1 MFRGDHP
8 ELRRTMGRAPALA
21 RGFGHPRTGSEHLL
35 LALADLTGH
44 ADALRAAV
52 REVPGDG
59 AGAAADRETL
69 AVLGVDLGDL
79 LGVVDRPPVREPLLP
94 LGARR
99 ARERCARPAPPL
111 GLDAQA
117 ACAASLRLAL
127 ARREREHRREH
138 LALTLVALDPGVA
151 WLLATARVD
160 RAALLAD
167 LAARFPPPRRNPLLR
182 VERRLGHAVRH
193 RGLVRRYER
202 TTGREVAS
210 GSAVPALI
218 LG

>member
-8 ELRRTMGRAPALA
+8 ELGRAVGRALSLA
-21 RGFGHPRTGSEHLL
+21 RELGHPRTGSEHLL

-44 ADALRAAV
+44 GDALRAAV
-52 REVPGDG
+52 REAPVDG

-79 LGVVDRPPVREPLLP
+79 LDVVDRLPAREPLLP
-94 LGARR
+94 LGARE
-99 ARERCARPAPPL
+99 ARERCARADPPL

-117 ACAASLRLAL
+117 ALAASLRLAL

-138 LALTLVALDPGVA
+138 LALALVALDPGVA

-167 LAARFPPPRRNPLLR
+167 LATRFPPPRRNPLLR
-182 VERRLGHAVRH
+182 AERRLGHGARH
-193 RGLVRRYER
+193 RDLVRRYER
-202 TTGREVAS
+202 TTGREVVSAL
-210 GSAVPALI
+210 AVPALI